1 MWTQQD
7 ERGNGSSQGEF
18 ILLGLSNDPYLE
30 KLFFVVFLISYVLTL
45 FWNLAIIV
53 VSQLDPHLHTPMY
66 FFLSNLSLLDL
77 CYTTTTVPQMLV
89 NLQSSHKTISWA
101 GCMAQLFIFLGL
113 GSTECVLLAAMA
125 YDRYAAVCHPLR
137 YTAIMSRSLCWM
149 MATASWFSG
158 MTASFVQT
166 CLTLRLPLCGHNRIN
181 DFFCEVPALLSLSCA
196 DTSTNV
202 AGLLVGS
209 VVFLPVPL
217 GLILVSYSYIGA
229 AVLRIRSAEGRRK
242 AFNTC
247 TSHLVVVSI
256 FFGTA
261 IYIYMQPP
269 SQHPQH
275 QGKIVSLFYGIITP
289 MVNPLIYTLRNKDVH
304 RALRKALRKQCWM
317 QRT

>member
-1 MWTQQD
+1 
-7 ERGNGSSQGEF
+7 SVK
-18 ILLGLSNDPYLE
+18 
-30 KLFFVVFLISYVLTL
+30 KLPNLHCVVFLISYVLTS
-45 FWNLAIIV
+45 FWNLAVIV

-66 FFLSNLSLLDL
+66 FFLSNLALLDL
-77 CYTTTTVPQMLV
+77 SYTTTIVPQMLV
-89 NLQSSHKTISWA
+89 NLCSAHKTISWA
-101 GCMAQLFIFLGL
+101 VCVAQLVISLGL
-113 GSTECVLLAAMA
+113 GSTECVLLAVMA
-125 YDRYAAVCHPLR
+125 YDRYAAICHPLR
-137 YTAIMSRSLCWM
+137 YTAIMSRSLCWL
-149 MATASWFSG
+149 MATASWLSG
-158 MTASFVQT
+158 ITASIVQMS
-166 CLTLRLPLCGHNRIN
+166 LTLRLPLCGHNRIN
-181 DFFCEVPALLSLSCA
+181 DFFCEVPALLSLACA
-196 DTSTNV
+196 DTSINE

-209 VVFLPVPL
+209 AVFLPVPL

-261 IYIYMQPP
+261 IYVYLQPP

-304 RALRKALRKQCWM
+304 RALRKML
-317 QRT
+317 T

>member
-1 MWTQQD
+1 MSQD

-18 ILLGLSNDPYLE
+18 ILLGLSNNPYLE

-53 VSQLDPHLHTPMY
+53 VSQLDTSLHTPMY
-66 FFLSNLSLLDL
+66 FFLSNLALLDL
-77 CYTTTTVPQMLV
+77 CSTTTIVPQMLV
-89 NLQSSHKTISWA
+89 NICSARKIISWT
-101 GCMAQLFIFLGL
+101 GCVAQLVISLGL

-137 YTAIMSRSLCWM
+137 YMAIMSCSLCWL
-149 MATASWFSG
+149 MAIASWLTGITASI
-158 MTASFVQT
+158 VQMS
-166 CLTLRLPLCGHNRIN
+166 LTVQLPLCGHNRIN
-181 DFFCEVPALLSLSCA
+181 DFFCEVPALLSLACA
-196 DTSTNV
+196 DTSTNE

-209 VVFLPVPL
+209 VVILPVPL
-217 GLILVSYSYIGA
+217 GLILVSYGYIGA

-247 TSHLVVVSI
+247 TSHLVVVSL

-261 IYIYMQPP
+261 IYVYMQPP